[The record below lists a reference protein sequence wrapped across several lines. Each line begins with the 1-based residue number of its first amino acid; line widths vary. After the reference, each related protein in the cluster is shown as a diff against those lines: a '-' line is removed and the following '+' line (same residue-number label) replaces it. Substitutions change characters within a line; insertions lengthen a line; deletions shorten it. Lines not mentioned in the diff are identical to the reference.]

1 MSFSRSLITPPV
13 LYPGGRLGPIR
24 ILIVGGRGVSV
35 VVLSMVVVDIGGTLV
50 INVVS
55 VLELLWVVCVF
66 GGNVLAGPVTPSS
79 CSSCSSTSSPT
90 VMLVSSVVVASG
102 AG

>member
-1 MSFSRSLITPPV
+1 MSI
-13 LYPGGRLGPIR
+13 YPGGRLGPIR

-35 VVLSMVVVDIGGTLV
+35 VVLSMVVVDIEGTLV
-50 INVVS
+50 IN

-66 GGNVLAGPVTPSS
+66 GGNVLAGAVTPSS
-79 CSSCSSTSSPT
+79 SSPT
-90 VMLVSSVVVASG
+90 VMSVSSVVAASG

>member
-1 MSFSRSLITPPV
+1 M
-13 LYPGGRLGPIR
+13 
-24 ILIVGGRGVSV
+24 GGRGVSV
-35 VVLSMVVVDIGGTLV
+35 VVLSMFVVDIGGTLF
-50 INVVS
+50 INVPS

-79 CSSCSSTSSPT
+79 SSPT
-90 VMLVSSVVVASG
+90 VMSVSSVVVASG